1 MKENPNSNGET
12 KSVFELFKESEA
24 KFRPY
29 SSKETNKEKF
39 DTTMWFISSLY
50 KEANN
55 LIEEN
60 VALKAYANERSNEE
74 IFADKNNEI
83 KELQE
88 QLGNLY
94 HEKAKCL
101 TIEELNKVEQWR
113 QIHAEMNKDVSHN
126 LTFEYVPTHLDDY
139 IDVTCSCGKHYIVD
153 R

>member
-1 MKENPNSNGET
+1 MTETNSVGET
-12 KSVFELFKESEA
+12 KSAFELFKESEA
-24 KFRPY
+24 RFRPY

-60 VALKAYANERSNEE
+60 AALKAYANKRSNEE

-113 QIHAEMNKDVSHN
+113 QIHAEMNKDVPHN
-126 LTFEYVPTHLDDY
+126 LAFEYVPTYLDDY
-139 IDVTCSCGKHYIVD
+139 IDVICSCGKHYIID